1 MNVNKILK
9 SLAVFF
15 EKKQNSVFSYDVEK
29 QKKYIKKLGNP
40 KNNFERSYFQYKCQ
54 MKLKGSI
61 FAFVL
66 NIISLPLIL
75 FYLIIYFR
83 NNEMILKERR
93 DLVFLRNGLPENVLP
108 KSLISIYHNI
118 ENEPKDGFIIT
129 KQDIQFI
136 RKIILKYPL
145 SWHFILKCLIK
156 VGTYSFIIK
165 KYSPDVIAVCA
176 EYSFTSS
183 LLTTYCNEKNIKH
196 INVMHGE
203 KLYFMRDSFFKF
215 NSCYVWDEHYKKL
228 FISMCADKNQF
239 VIEIPPSL
247 KFSESYIKNEKYDY
261 TYYLGA
267 ESEEV
272 LNIIANHLLILHK
285 RKKRISIRPHPRY
298 SNVDIVKKIFT
309 FVNVEDTKKI
319 SIEQSLLQTDTAI
332 SLYSTVLN
340 QALYNSIPI
349 VIDDISNPQSFKKLN
364 DLDYIC
370 LYKKHKL
377 FSEVLKDIEL

>member
-247 KFSESYIKNEKYDY
+247 KFY
-261 TYYLGA
+261 
-267 ESEEV
+267 
-272 LNIIANHLLILHK
+272 
-285 RKKRISIRPHPRY
+285 
-298 SNVDIVKKIFT
+298 
-309 FVNVEDTKKI
+309 
-319 SIEQSLLQTDTAI
+319 
-332 SLYSTVLN
+332 
-340 QALYNSIPI
+340 
-349 VIDDISNPQSFKKLN
+349 
-364 DLDYIC
+364 
-370 LYKKHKL
+370 
-377 FSEVLKDIEL
+377 